1 LAVFNSFGDNLGEPE
16 MWQKLESSLLK
27 LAQIGQSRSSVINPL
42 QWTLVILLFG
52 ILALVGF
59 RAPEWVLICFVGV
72 FVVTFF
78 LLGYAYVFFMYRNP
92 AALRSEKYSLAQQ
105 FIERKLIGDSQ
116 SGTMIVDFDRDT
128 ELPIAN
134 GLPATDIQSKH
145 E

>member
-1 LAVFNSFGDNLGEPE
+1 
-16 MWQKLESSLLK
+16 MWQKLESLLK

-52 ILALVGF
+52 ILALVEF
-59 RAPEWVLICFVGV
+59 RAPDWILICFVGV

-78 LLGYAYVFFMYRNP
+78 LLGYAYVFFMHRNP

-105 FIERKLIGDSQ
+105 FIEKKLIGDSQ
-116 SGTMIVDFDRDT
+116 SGAMIVDFDRDT

-134 GLPATDIQSKH
+134 GLPAADIESKH